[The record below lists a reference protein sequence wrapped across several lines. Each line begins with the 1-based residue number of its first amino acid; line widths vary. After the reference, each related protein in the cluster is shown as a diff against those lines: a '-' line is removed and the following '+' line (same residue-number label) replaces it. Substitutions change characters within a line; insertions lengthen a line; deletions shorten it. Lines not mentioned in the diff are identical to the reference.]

1 MCKHAILAQ
10 KLLCCSIYML
20 AHVLPP
26 KPIEY
31 AVVTAGVM
39 DVTHVKVMAGICR

>member
-1 MCKHAILAQ
+1 MCKHAIFAQ
-10 KLLCCSIYML
+10 KLLCCRL